1 MNSGLLKRIKLLD
14 TALSIL
20 SDTERNM
27 NKYTKEFMSFGTKES
42 VSEFLNGSS
51 TTSENIIDPI
61 LLEFNHTGLR
71 RLYHKIA
78 LMLHPDKGGNKNDAH
93 ILSQATSEYKSYNL
107 AGLIVIY
114 RQIINDDI
122 TLIGPKDFPL
132 LDHNIISI
140 QKKITS
146 LMENHIWKFGQK
158 TPKDRET
165 YAKSF
170 WSKKST

>member
-78 LMLHPDKGGNKNDAH
+78 LMLHPDKGGNKNDDDHNFKVAVAVI
-93 ILSQATSEYKSYNL
+93 ILFLYL
-107 AGLIVIY
+107 AGRINFY
-114 RQIINDDI
+114 R
-122 TLIGPKDFPL
+122 TLRLRSFVTTVNQDPL
-132 LDHNIISI
+132 RLVV
-140 QKKITS
+140 T
-146 LMENHIWKFGQK
+146 F
-158 TPKDRET
+158 
-165 YAKSF
+165 
-170 WSKKST
+170 